1 MCFRIA
7 PGGLPPRRSL
17 PHRRDGHAGHRARS
31 PTPEREERR
40 GAGTEHAS
48 AIPSPPGRSVSSG
61 GRQPLAERAPR
72 QSARFACRAGASNG
86 PCPAGT
92 APRTALHV
100 PAPRRPEETPA
111 AARWPLRPSFPASRT
126 TGVCDRVRG
135 RPTDRT
141 GYPRTRA
148 KPLAPAISPRRAPGH
163 LAAGRST
170 GWARCPWEVSATCG
184 RAGRPSRRPPR
195 RPAAIRQW
203 R

>member
-7 PGGLPPRRSL
+7 PGGLPPRRS
-17 PHRRDGHAGHRARS
+17 PPTGTMGTAGHRARS

-40 GAGTEHAS
+40 GTGAEQDS
-48 AIPSPPGRSVSSG
+48 ATPSPPGRSVSSG
-61 GRQPLAERAPR
+61 APAPGRAYPATVCPLRLSGRRIERAVSR
-72 QSARFACRAGASNG
+72 RNG
-86 PCPAGT
+86 PH
-92 APRTALHV
+92 TALHV

-148 KPLAPAISPRRAPGH
+148 KPLAPAISPAVPPAISR
-163 LAAGRST
+163 LAVLLAGPD
-170 GWARCPWEVSATCG
+170 ARGKSAQ
-184 RAGRPSRRPPR
+184 
-195 RPAAIRQW
+195 PAADRKSVV
-203 R
+203 